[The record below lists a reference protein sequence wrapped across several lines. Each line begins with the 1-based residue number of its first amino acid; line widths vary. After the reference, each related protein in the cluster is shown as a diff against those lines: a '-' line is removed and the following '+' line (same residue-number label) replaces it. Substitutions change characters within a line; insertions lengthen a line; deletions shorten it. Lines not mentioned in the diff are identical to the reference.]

1 MSSDGYAAVIVGRSP
16 RIVRCLTSWGAATA
30 VTITGDAEH
39 GYAVAVAGEAAGVRR
54 TLREATTLAIAAHRG
69 TSGRSR
75 PAGPA
80 GGRSRPAGPA
90 GGRLAAIVTSD
101 AAAGIMGGLGQAALG
116 IVLLLAL
123 VSGCIPMP
131 GVSP

>member
-69 TSGRSR
+69 TTGAHGTQNGTSGRSR
-75 PAGPA
+75 PAG
-80 GGRSRPAGPA
+80 
-90 GGRLAAIVTSD
+90 GRLGAIVTSD

-123 VSGCIPMP
+123 VSGCIPIP